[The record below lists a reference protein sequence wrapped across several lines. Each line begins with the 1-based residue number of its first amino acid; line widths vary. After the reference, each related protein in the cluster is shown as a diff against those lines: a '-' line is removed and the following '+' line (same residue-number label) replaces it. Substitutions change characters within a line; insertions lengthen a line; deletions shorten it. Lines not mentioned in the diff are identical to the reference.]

1 MGAPIII
8 KILLIALL
16 TLFLPLTAFSFY
28 RFQLQKKEEEY
39 TPIIKALKFDDSEA
53 AASLLGLRN
62 EYSAIDYALP
72 VAFAAVLCALETTA
86 LFLGSELKIA
96 EAASILLSGIYL
108 GAKGTGYASYQQ
120 QSLLA
125 LTMGFIGGYTWSVQ
139 YIFRR
144 FVTIDLPPQAY
155 YSIGIRMILAA
166 LVALMIRHFLEATPG
181 SKYTSGMIPVVA
193 FLTGMFPERALHYLK
208 ARVTIFTDKPTRK
221 ADDLPLD
228 MIEGISVFHKIRLG
242 EVGIDN
248 AQNLASA
255 NLIELLIRTPFKS
268 RQLIDWIGQSK
279 L

>member
-28 RFQLQKKEEEY
+28 RFQLRKKEEEY
-39 TPIIKALKFDDSEA
+39 TTIIKALKFDDSEA

-72 VAFAAVLCALETTA
+72 VAFAAVLCALGTTA

-96 EAASILLSGIYL
+96 EAPSILLSGIYL

-144 FVTIDLPPQAY
+144 FVTIDLPPRAY

-166 LVALMIRHFLEATPG
+166 LVALMIGHFLEATPG
-181 SKYTSGMIPVVA
+181 S
-193 FLTGMFPERALHYLK
+193 E
-208 ARVTIFTDKPTRK
+208 
-221 ADDLPLD
+221 
-228 MIEGISVFHKIRLG
+228 
-242 EVGIDN
+242 
-248 AQNLASA
+248 
-255 NLIELLIRTPFKS
+255 
-268 RQLIDWIGQSK
+268 
-279 L
+279 